1 MPVNFLALREFRDLA
16 DLNAQAKAWVMQEA
30 GVRCYGTTRRSPL
43 ELFALEQPLLKPLPI
58 VAPDLGSWHR
68 VSVHRD

>member
-30 GVRCYGTTRRSPL
+30 GVRPGGHPKCPTYGHPKCSTP
-43 ELFALEQPLLKPLPI
+43 AAVI
-58 VAPDLGSWHR
+58 
-68 VSVHRD
+68 